1 MVLYLN
7 TRLVV
12 YARKAMEI
20 LERELHEVGEQEPP
34 DHGVAASEEFLP
46 MELTLVK
53 DITVAVDVIDSLG
66 LELLY

>member
-1 MVLYLN
+1 
-7 TRLVV
+7 
-12 YARKAMEI
+12 MEI